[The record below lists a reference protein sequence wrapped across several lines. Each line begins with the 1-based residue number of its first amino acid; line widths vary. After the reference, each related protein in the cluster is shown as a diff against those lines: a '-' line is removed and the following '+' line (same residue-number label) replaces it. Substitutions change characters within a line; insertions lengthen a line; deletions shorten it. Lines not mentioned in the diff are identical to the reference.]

1 MSIYKVIALFY
12 ITQAADTL
20 WSEGTIVLTIGAND
34 EFLTQ
39 IANGNNN
46 HWTNMDEA
54 LSRDGGIL
62 ARFQE
67 IINQHKIDASVA
79 GREEVHGTIRQT
91 HAEGVS
97 AGHY

>member
-1 MSIYKVIALFY
+1 MLFC

-20 WSEGTIVLTIGAND
+20 RSEGTIVLTIGAND
-34 EFLTQ
+34 EFLSQ

-54 LSRDGGIL
+54 LSHDGGIL

-67 IINQHKIDASVA
+67 IINQHEIKP
-79 GREEVHGTIRQT
+79 EEVHDTVRQT
-91 HAEGVS
+91 HAEGVR
-97 AGHY
+97 AGHF